1 MEGQMQNDKKKL
13 PNVFNNFGT
22 PFHSTEL
29 HEG

>member
-1 MEGQMQNDKKKL
+1 MEGQMQNDKKIAKC
-13 PNVFNNFGT
+13 FNNFGT